1 MHDYTDWQDEY
12 ERRFNA
18 YMFKIINNTYKRYI
32 VKRRKEIAELT
43 LNEYI
48 GEDIEFV
55 DTIQGDS
62 APIIEEEFTEDELEL
77 IVEDEKLYKI
87 LKSLTPNERSVI
99 FLSAISKWSNRKI
112 AKKLKIHENSV
123 GRICKKAKKK
133 IRKLMGRKYND

>member
-1 MHDYTDWQDEY
+1 MHSNADWQEEY

-48 GEDIEFV
+48 ND
-55 DTIQGDS
+55 DTELVETLQGDS
-62 APIIEEEFTEDELEL
+62 DLVVEERFTEDEFEL

-87 LKSLTPNERSVI
+87 LKSLTSNERSVI
-99 FLSAISKWSNRKI
+99 FLSVFSKWSNRRI

-123 GRICKKAKKK
+123 GRIYKKAKKK
-133 IRKLMGRKYND
+133 IRKLMGRK